1 MDIEQLIKQVDWLD
15 EERRRDKTR
24 IGSLEERVIA
34 LEDNINTLIT
44 QLKETSS
51 ETSRLATIIT
61 RMDVFDENL
70 LQQRIETKQYFDEIE
85 RQIQQNQEESE
96 KIRRA
101 EIGALDK
108 KIGDLEGKLA
118 QIPNLERRI
127 DDRIEEETRLSR
139 SILEIR
145 NKLDDI
151 RRDEEEY
158 TRTIRLLD
166 DGRRQDSK
174 RLTDIQ
180 GEITSIRKRIDDQ
193 SGQVQLNNVA
203 IRKLETRMNELD
215 VLEAERRETLDAF
228 LEKQALI
235 QVERERTWKEWQ
247 ARFDQVELQMIEI
260 EKNLQSL
267 ELTLR
272 DIKRTKQI
280 VDELT
285 QKIERRANEITEIQR
300 LGEER
305 FRQEWVLFKADD
317 QKRWTNYTLTQEEQR
332 KEADRQMEKMSVQVT
347 GLEDDLQEI
356 NDLLLQ
362 ANQLT
367 EKRLQSIYA
376 LMQTWVSEY
385 ERSIGS

>member
-51 ETSRLATIIT
+51 ETSRLGTIIT

-108 KIGDLEGKLA
+108 KIGELEGKLT

-203 IRKLETRMNELD
+203 VRKLETRMNELD
-215 VLEAERRETLDAF
+215 VLEAERRETLDGF

-332 KEADRQMEKMSVQVT
+332 KETDRQMEKMSIQVT

-356 NDLLLQ
+356 NDLLFQ